1 MVKIDGVD
9 YTRYAVLPIQ
19 LQYARDESLNQGVLT
34 LKNIDRELPFE
45 PASLVEIDGERWLV
59 GADNVRKIN
68 YYKNKFQH
76 EIVLTEETKLLE
88 KYFVDSCTFTNP
100 IYMGNEVP
108 TSEDV
113 FPYIELKNQNLSGID
128 KSPQFKENSF
138 GIVSG
143 YKSPIQ
149 VGSNFVFKKFSDI
162 FENHIGPAQSTGG
175 ITTKDHNY
183 FKMEIV
189 EGGTVIYNS
198 GWVDDLTKQQD
209 IEIVLKKL
217 TYIVRYS
224 YKATYK
230 GLNIFLPDSEVE
242 YFVVEYKISGKEM
255 SELSRVKITITD
267 VVNKLLYLSEIQR
280 KGNLSKFYFNKEQS
294 DKYSSII
301 APEMSITNSTLRE
314 ALNVVGGY
322 IHAEVRLDNS
332 IIYFDE
338 YSTNENAVIN
348 KKPVVESSSQSIEQ
362 FCSEIESNAQNLIP
376 DDKEQNGN
384 IVDPYLF
391 GYITPRAE
399 TGKVEVTDATAFI
412 PTKYPIHKL
421 IKLEMG
427 YLPEDVSHSV
437 GDITDYVVEKTVYDI
452 LSSYTDNPPEES
464 KAHHIYWQQGQSGI
478 TGLAWEQE
486 SAIDQAFE
494 NNAITNIIND
504 VLGTNY
510 EDVNINITN
519 LQFRIT
525 YMPIINARV
534 KQVKTRLNSKKLIN
548 AYNQSAYKISST
560 QYGENMKGVVARL
573 GNIEKTQT
581 YIYNKGEELPK
592 LASKVDEDYVISAIK
607 VEKQHNHNK
616 VTLGLSKKFNR
627 QNQFVGISN
636 EQRFYEISEKNA
648 IERYSIYEDFAV
660 LSRNN
665 IAIEAEEKDRAI
677 ITDSM
682 LSKIRQ
688 YLLGFFYYDEISQV
702 IVELQNADG
711 TQASEVEEI
720 SLPVISYSFGNS
732 ACYSFDFENN
742 YGAGSY
748 IAGPTYEG
756 KRLQTEL
763 RYPNRIGEF
772 EFMGVKFYNTKY
784 YFSDSDGSPNN
795 YADALEMGLNLPKI
809 VVPEGTDEF
818 YPDIDTG
825 NYPLRI
831 KKDNRENIH
840 FSYQIHCI
848 TDDDNIIIGSALSKT
863 FAVSRSGTASKAV
876 AYVLDRKIGEFEN
889 EILNLGELTGI
900 DIGVTIS
907 DNENKLKIDNITANI
922 SGKSLV
928 VVNSDSNELLFAINE
943 DITAL
948 EEVEMPSIYF
958 RHKIYTE

>member
-34 LKNIDRELPFE
+34 LKNIDREIPFE
-45 PASLVEIDGERWLV
+45 PATLVEIDGERWLV

-88 KYFVDSCTFTNP
+88 KYFVDSCTFTHTLFKDFVAQSEVSP
-100 IYMGNEVP
+100 IINVYEKPHFYTASPKFIENEFGFVGGYRTP
-108 TSEDV
+108 LE
-113 FPYIELKNQNLSGID
+113 SG
-128 KSPQFKENSF
+128 NSF
-138 GIVSG
+138 T
-143 YKSPIQ
+143 
-149 VGSNFVFKKFSDI
+149 FKKFTDI
-162 FENHIGPAQSTGG
+162 FSNNIGTAGSTTIECRMVVSYNSNIIYDSAYRYENVEDFT
-175 ITTKDHNY
+175 ITLNVGKY
-183 FKMEIV
+183 S
-189 EGGTVIYNS
+189 VIYEYGYGSIDFDPN
-198 GWVDDLTKQQD
+198 VIDRKHFD
-209 IEIVLKKL
+209 
-217 TYIVRYS
+217 VRYD
-224 YKATYK
+224 
-230 GLNIFLPDSEVE
+230 FE
-242 YFVVEYKISGKEM
+242 VVE
-255 SELSRVKITITD
+255 ELKPVTDRKYTITN
-267 VVNKLLYLSEIQR
+267 VIEKLLYLAEIQR
-280 KGNLSKFYFNKEQS
+280 KDNLSKFSLNNEQAL
-294 DKYSSII
+294 KYNEIE

-322 IHAEVRLDNS
+322 IHAEARLEDGV
-332 IIYFDE
+332 IYFDE

-384 IVDPYLF
+384 IVEPYLF

-427 YLPEDVSHSV
+427 YLPEDVSNPV

-452 LSSYTDNPPEES
+452 LSSYVDNPKNQS
-464 KAHHIYWQQGQSGI
+464 KAYRIYWQQGQKGI
-478 TGLAWEQE
+478 TGLVWEKE
-486 SAIDQAFE
+486 SAISQVFE
-494 NNAITNIIND
+494 NNAITNIVND
-504 VLGTNY
+504 KIGGNY
-510 EDVNINITN
+510 NDITKQINITN

-525 YMPIINARV
+525 YMPIISARV
-534 KQVKTRLNSKKLIN
+534 KQVKTRLNSKKIVN

-573 GNIEKTQT
+573 GNIEKTRT

-592 LASKVDEDYVISAIK
+592 LASKVDGDYVISAIK

-627 QNQFVGISN
+627 QNQFIGISN

-648 IERYSIYEDFAV
+648 IERYSIYEDFAI
-660 LSRNN
+660 LSRNG
-665 IAIEAEEKDRAI
+665 IEIETAEKDRAI

-711 TQASEVEEI
+711 TQASEVKEI

-732 ACYSFDFENN
+732 ACFSFDFDNN

-748 IAGPTYEG
+748 IATEVE
-756 KRLQTEL
+756 KDNIKKKLQMEL
-763 RYPNRIGEF
+763 RYPNQLGEF

-784 YFSDSDGSPNN
+784 YFADGDGSPNN
-795 YADALEMGLNLPKI
+795 YADALEMGLNLPKL

-825 NYPLRI
+825 NHPLRI

-907 DNENKLKIDNITANI
+907 DNEKKLKIDNITANI

-928 VVNSDSNELLFAINE
+928 VVNSDSNELLFAINQE
-943 DITAL
+943 ITAL

>member
-34 LKNIDRELPFE
+34 LKNIDRETPFE

-88 KYFVDSCTFTNP
+88 KYFVDSCTFTQSLFN
-100 IYMGNEVP
+100 NENFQK
-108 TSEDV
+108 EV
-113 FPYIELKNQNLSGID
+113 FPIINVYPYGI
-128 KSPQFKENSF
+128 FNSF
-138 GIVSG
+138 EYPEFIENDFGFISG
-143 YKSPIQ
+143 YLTPLEANNS
-149 VGSNFVFKKFSDI
+149 FTFKKFTEIVSNDVSGGDI
-162 FENHIGPAQSTGG
+162 TFRQCRMAVTYNSNIIYDTGYVGHIGLTDFTTILNVGKYSVLYEYADLNLYGDV
-175 ITTKDHNY
+175 TTKY
-183 FKMEIV
+183 FDIRYDFEVV
-189 EGGTVIYNS
+189 EQFTQI
-198 GWVDDLTKQQD
+198 KQQ
-209 IEIVLKKL
+209 K
-217 TYIVRYS
+217 R
-224 YKATYK
+224 
-230 GLNIFLPDSEVE
+230 
-242 YFVVEYKISGKEM
+242 
-255 SELSRVKITITD
+255 TITN
-267 VVNKLLYLSEIQR
+267 VIEKLLYLAEIQR
-280 KGNLSKFYFNKEQS
+280 KGNYSRFSLNNEQAL
-294 DKYSSII
+294 KYNEIE

-322 IHAEVRLDNS
+322 IHAEARLEDGV
-332 IIYFDE
+332 IYFDE

-384 IVDPYLF
+384 IVEPYLF

-412 PTKYPIHKL
+412 STKYPIHKL

-427 YLPEDVSHSV
+427 YLPDDVSHPV

-452 LSSYTDNPPEES
+452 LSSYTDNPKEQS
-464 KAHHIYWQQGQSGI
+464 KAYHIYWQQGQKGI
-478 TGLAWEQE
+478 RGLIWEKE
-486 SAIDQAFE
+486 SAISQALE
-494 NNAITNIIND
+494 RDAITNIIND
-504 VLGTNY
+504 KLGTNY
-510 EDVNINITN
+510 NDLTNITN
-519 LQFRIT
+519 ITDLQFRIT

-581 YIYNKGEELPK
+581 YVYNKGEELPK

-607 VEKQHNHNK
+607 IDKQHNHNK

-660 LSRNN
+660 LSRNG
-665 IAIEAEEKDRAI
+665 IEIEPAEKDRAI

-702 IVELQNADG
+702 VVELQNADG
-711 TQASEVEEI
+711 TQASEVKEI

-732 ACYSFDFENN
+732 ACYSFEFENN

-748 IAGPTYEG
+748 IAYETDEG
-756 KRLQTEL
+756 KKLQMEL
-763 RYPNRIGEF
+763 RYPNQLGEF
-772 EFMGVKFYNTKY
+772 EFMGVKFYKSKY
-784 YFSDSDGSPNN
+784 YFADGDGSGSPNN
-795 YADALEMGLNLPKI
+795 YTDALQMGLNLPKL

-825 NYPLRI
+825 NHPLRI

-840 FSYQIHCI
+840 FSYQIHCV

-900 DIGVTIS
+900 DIGVTIY
-907 DNENKLKIDNITANI
+907 DNEKKLKIDNITANI

-928 VVNSDSNELLFAINE
+928 VVNSDSKELLFAINE